1 MKNMLRFVTLLLS
14 TFSYVQNVSAQGH
27 FVVNTSLGVMKLIS
41 PLDSWSYSRY
51 KINASLIPEVGYQFN
66 DKFYAGAMLY
76 VGILNGANANR
87 YFEST
92 YFAPSL
98 VGRFNFLPYI
108 SNSSKMRLEV
118 EGGLEVLSY
127 YTTLYNRITN
137 AKILQ
142 VPSNRGSLSFAPGGF
157 GGLRVTIPLNNY
169 LGLSGGYRFHLVNNP
184 WIDGVKSNPDEFL
197 SFLHDFNV
205 GFRLSLE
212 NMLKKNEV
220 RVDRKKY
227 QNLNAQLNDLQQNQQ
242 RLTASNEA
250 KLKEKDN
257 RILALTKENDSLR
270 AYIAS
275 LNIEEEDDSKSGQIV
290 TTSGGKVRGD
300 KKQIDPMEAVKNKA
314 FRIIVGSFP
323 TQLMAQTYMEKSP
336 LNNPDMFVVYV
347 EDLKTY
353 RVVYKSYPTRD
364 AAMKDLGKV
373 RESVKSA
380 WIIYF

>member
-1 MKNMLRFVTLLLS
+1 MLRFVTLLLS
-14 TFSYVQNVSAQGH
+14 TFSYLPSLKAQGH
-27 FVVNTSLGVMKLIS
+27 IVVNTSLGVMKLIS
-41 PLDSWSYSRY
+41 PLDSWSFQRY
-51 KINASLIPEVGYQFN
+51 KINASLIPDVGYQFN
-66 DKFYAGAMLY
+66 EKFYLGTMLY
-76 VGILNGANANR
+76 VGILNGADVNR
-87 YFEST
+87 YFETT
-92 YFAPSL
+92 YFSPSL
-98 VGRFNFLPYI
+98 MGRMNLIPFFGG
-108 SNSSKMRLEV
+108 SSKTRLEV
-118 EGGLEVLSY
+118 EAGLQVMSF
-127 YTTLYNRITN
+127 YTTLFNRNTN

-157 GGLRVTIPLNNY
+157 GGLRVTVPLNNY
-169 LGLSGGYRFHLVNNP
+169 LGLSGGYRFHIVNNP
-184 WIDGVKSNPDEFL
+184 WIDGIKSNPDEFL

-212 NMLKKNEV
+212 NMLRKNEV

-275 LNIEEEDDSKSGQIV
+275 LNIEEDEDDSKSGQMV
-290 TTSGGKVRGD
+290 TTSSGKVRGD

-323 TQLMAQTYMEKSP
+323 TQLMAETYMEKSP
-336 LNNPDMFVVYV
+336 LNNPEMFVVYV

>member
-1 MKNMLRFVTLLLS
+1 MLRFVTLLLS
-14 TFSYVQNVSAQGH
+14 TLTSITNLGAQGH
-27 FVVNTSLGVMKLIS
+27 FVVNASLGVMKNIS
-41 PLDSWSYSRY
+41 PLNSWSFQRY
-51 KINASLIPEVGYQFN
+51 KINASMTPDIGYQFN
-66 DKFYAGAMLY
+66 DKIFAGAFLS
-76 VGILNGANANR
+76 VGILNGASPNL
-87 YFEST
+87 YYETT
-92 YFAPSL
+92 YFSPGL
-98 VGRFNFLPYI
+98 LGRLNIMPFLNT
-108 SNSSKMRLEV
+108 NSKIRIEA
-118 EGGLEVLSY
+118 EGGLEVFSFY
-127 YTTLYNRITN
+127 GTRYNRNTN
-137 AKILQ
+137 ISIVQ
-142 VPSNRGSLSFAPGGF
+142 VPSNRNSLSFGPGGF
-157 GGLRVTIPLNNY
+157 AGARLTIPMNNY
-169 LGLSGGYRFHLVNNP
+169 LGISGGYRFHILNNP
-184 WIDGVKSNPDEFL
+184 WTDVYKKTPDEFL
-197 SFLHDFNV
+197 SLIHDFNI
-205 GFRLSLE
+205 GLRLSLE

-242 RLTASNEA
+242 RIIASNEA

-257 RILALTKENDSLR
+257 RILSLTRENDSLR

-275 LNIEEEDDSKSGQIV
+275 LSLEDDEDSRTVQTV
-290 TTSGGKVRGD
+290 TTTSDRVRGG

-336 LNNPDMFVVYV
+336 LNNPDMFVVFV

-353 RVVYKSYPTRD
+353 RVVYKSYQTRD